1 MPKPDAA
8 LPAGLVALLLALPAA
23 AQTAAPSRG
32 AAPARAVS
40 GEGSAPV
47 AAPAVSGEGT
57 AVPVAAPVL
66 QSPALGP
73 LGGRDTPVDTR
84 SLAGGTLPGF
94 TSIAPGLGVVGLS
107 TPFDLGNRPYAIRP
121 SIGVEV
127 LGTNDVSQTDGRSN
141 VVTTLAPSL
150 EAAVDTSRLFGSLR
164 YTPAL
169 RLYGT
174 HISQN
179 DVDQVG
185 DGRLLAALVPGLFYL
200 DMRGAA
206 SVVSVRPGVI
216 PGSGQFVNR
225 RDTSQTYNAQVT
237 PFLAY
242 RFGSAAS
249 LQVGYSFQY
258 SRQNGANS
266 SQSAADS
273 LSEAYTAHRGFAV
286 LRSGEDLG
294 RLALQARIDGTRFIG
309 NGIYDNAHRYVAA
322 LETRYAILRSFALLG
337 EIGYENLEYAGTSPR
352 SIKETIWSVGL
363 RLTPSPDSI
372 VILRY
377 GRHSGFNSFSVNAG
391 VALGAR
397 TDLFATYK
405 ESLSTS
411 LSEAQDLLASTTLDA
426 LGNPVDSESGA
437 PVVLIPPFLGLS
449 DTLFR
454 MRIGT
459 VSLRYR
465 WPRDVFTLSGT
476 WQKQDPVTSAST
488 AESAIS
494 SHGTYATFSWRHE
507 FSPRTTGMATLQY
520 GRVSSAQFGQ
530 GDGNVY
536 SAAATLAHELS
547 DKLTGSLQFSW
558 TRDTARI
565 TASETKQQF
574 VFRAGLRRTF

>member
-1 MPKPDAA
+1 MPKPNAA
-8 LPAGLVALLLALPAA
+8 LPAGLVVALLALPAA
-23 AQTAAPSRG
+23 AQTDAPG
-32 AAPARAVS
+32 ATPAPAVS
-40 GEGSAPV
+40 SDGPATPV
-47 AAPAVSGEGT
+47 AAPA
-57 AVPVAAPVL
+57 L

-94 TSIAPGLGVVGLS
+94 ATIAPGLGVAGIS

-121 SIGVEV
+121 SIGVEA
-127 LGTNDVSQTDGRSN
+127 LATNDKARTDGRSN
-141 VVTTLAPSL
+141 VVTTIAPSL
-150 EAAVDTSRLFGSLR
+150 EAAVDTSRLFGTLR

-174 HISQN
+174 RFNQI

-185 DGRLLAALVPGLFYL
+185 DGRLLAALVPGLFYV

-225 RDTSQTYNAQVT
+225 RETAQTYTAQVT
-237 PFLAY
+237 PFLVQ

-258 SRQNGANS
+258 SRQTGANS
-266 SQSAADS
+266 SQSIPDGLA
-273 LSEAYTAHRGFAV
+273 EGYTAHRGFAV

-294 RLALQARIDGTRFIG
+294 RLALQARIDGTRFVG
-309 NGIYDNAHRYVAA
+309 NGIYDDAHRFVAA
-322 LETRYAILRSFALLG
+322 LETRYAILRNVALLG
-337 EIGYENLEYAGTSPR
+337 EIGYESLRYAGTNPH
-352 SIKETIWSVGL
+352 SIQDPIWSVGL
-363 RLTPSPDSI
+363 RLTPRPDSI
-372 VILRY
+372 VIIRY
-377 GRHSGFNSFSVNAG
+377 GRHSGFNSFSLNAG
-391 VALGAR
+391 VALGVR

-405 ESLSTS
+405 ETLSTS
-411 LSEAQDLLASTTLDA
+411 LSEAQDLLATTTTDA
-426 LGNPVDSESGA
+426 LGNPVDSQSGA

-454 MRIGT
+454 MRTGT
-459 VSLRYR
+459 VSLRYH

-488 AESAIS
+488 AQSAVS
-494 SHGTYATFSWRHE
+494 SRGIYAAFNWRHE
-507 FSPRTTGMATLQY
+507 FSPRTTGMATVQY

-530 GDGNVY
+530 GTGNVY

-547 DKLTGSLQFSW
+547 DKLTASLQFAW
-558 TRDTARI
+558 TRDNART
-565 TASETKQQF
+565 TASETNQQF